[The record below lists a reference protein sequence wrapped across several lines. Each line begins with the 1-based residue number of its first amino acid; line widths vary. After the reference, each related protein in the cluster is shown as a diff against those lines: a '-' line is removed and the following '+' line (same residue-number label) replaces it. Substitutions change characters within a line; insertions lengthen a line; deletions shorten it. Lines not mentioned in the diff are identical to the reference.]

1 MIIAAVE
8 EKTCQLELQRDEVE
22 TMKCVQPVRRA
33 KIISLFF
40 LSVAFAFTIITVP
53 CSAETSSSREEE
65 VTVVGLWPAP
75 GPAPGQAQG
84 QALGQ
89 NRQRVAAS
97 ESPPPSEPLDPTAF
111 NEEESSDTSTEEAI
125 SRESIPDP
133 IEPVNRAF
141 FHFND
146 KLYFWVLKPVATGYK
161 AVISEDFRVCFRN
174 FFSNLL
180 APVRVANCLL
190 QGEFKGAGN
199 EAARFGINTTFGFF
213 GFHDQGKDHFDI
225 DKQDRDFGQTL
236 GKWGLGPA
244 FYINW
249 PILGPSSLRD
259 TAGLVG
265 DYFMDPQTYLVTLPV
280 SIGIRSYKT
289 VNETSLTI
297 GDYEAI
303 KKAALDPYVAVRDGY
318 YQYRENKIKKK

>member
-1 MIIAAVE
+1 MELMIRVCRV
-8 EKTCQLELQRDEVE
+8 KV
-22 TMKCVQPVRRA
+22 
-33 KIISLFF
+33 ISLFF
-40 LSVAFAFTIITVP
+40 LHLPLLFLTVLP
-53 CSAETSSSREEE
+53 CSAGTSPLPDGD
-65 VTVVGLWPAP
+65 VPVILWSAP
-75 GPAPGQAQG
+75 GSALAQTQGPDRGPADGQAHG
-84 QALGQ
+84 QAPVQ
-89 NRQRVAAS
+89 VAAAS
-97 ESPPPSEPLDPTAF
+97 KSDPPSQPIDPTAF
-111 NEEESSDTSTEEAI
+111 DEDESSDSRAEEAV
-125 SRESIPDP
+125 SSESLADP

-161 AVISEDFRVCFRN
+161 TVFDEELRVCFRN

-199 EAARFGINTTFGFF
+199 EAARFGINTTLGFF
-213 GFHDQGKDHFDI
+213 GFVDQGKDHFDI

-236 GKWGLGPA
+236 GKWGAGPV

-259 TAGLVG
+259 TAGFVG
-265 DYFMDPQTYLVTLPV
+265 DTLMDPQTYLLTRPV
-280 SIGIRSYKT
+280 SVGLRAFKT
-289 VNETSLTI
+289 VNETSLSI

-303 KKAALDPYVAVRDGY
+303 KKAALDPYIAVRDGY
-318 YQYRENKIKKK
+318 YQYRQNKIKKK

>member
-1 MIIAAVE
+1 MELMIRVCRV
-8 EKTCQLELQRDEVE
+8 KV
-22 TMKCVQPVRRA
+22 
-33 KIISLFF
+33 ISLFF
-40 LSVAFAFTIITVP
+40 LHLPLLFLTVIP
-53 CSAETSSSREEE
+53 CSAGTSPLPDGD
-65 VTVVGLWPAP
+65 VPVILWSAP
-75 GPAPGQAQG
+75 GSALAQTQGPDRGPADGQAHG
-84 QALGQ
+84 QAPVQ
-89 NRQRVAAS
+89 VVAAS
-97 ESPPPSEPLDPTAF
+97 KSDPPSQPIDPTAF
-111 NEEESSDTSTEEAI
+111 DEDESSDSRAEEAV
-125 SRESIPDP
+125 SSESLADP

-161 AVISEDFRVCFRN
+161 AVFEEELRVCFRN

-199 EAARFGINTTFGFF
+199 EAARFGINTTLGFF
-213 GFHDQGKDHFDI
+213 GFVDQGKDHFDI

-236 GKWGLGPA
+236 GKWGAGPV

-259 TAGLVG
+259 TAGFVG
-265 DYFMDPQTYLVTLPV
+265 DTLMDPQTYLLTRPV
-280 SIGIRSYKT
+280 SVGLRAFKT
-289 VNETSLTI
+289 VNETSLSI

-303 KKAALDPYVAVRDGY
+303 KKAALDPYIAVRDGY

>member
-1 MIIAAVE
+1 MELMIRVCRV
-8 EKTCQLELQRDEVE
+8 KV
-22 TMKCVQPVRRA
+22 
-33 KIISLFF
+33 ISLFF
-40 LSVAFAFTIITVP
+40 LHLPLLFLTVLP
-53 CSAETSSSREEE
+53 CSAGTSPLPDGD
-65 VTVVGLWPAP
+65 VPVILWSAP
-75 GPAPGQAQG
+75 GSALAQTQGPDRGPADGQAHG
-84 QALGQ
+84 QAPVQ
-89 NRQRVAAS
+89 VAAAS
-97 ESPPPSEPLDPTAF
+97 KSDPPSQPIDPTAF
-111 NEEESSDTSTEEAI
+111 DEDESSDSRAEEAV
-125 SRESIPDP
+125 SSESLADP

-161 AVISEDFRVCFRN
+161 TVFDEELRVCFRN

-199 EAARFGINTTFGFF
+199 EAARFGINTTLGFF
-213 GFHDQGKDHFDI
+213 GFVDQGKDHFDI

-236 GKWGLGPA
+236 GKWGAGPV

-259 TAGLVG
+259 TAGFVG
-265 DYFMDPQTYLVTLPV
+265 DTLMDPQTYLLTRPV
-280 SIGIRSYKT
+280 SVGLRAFKT
-289 VNETSLTI
+289 VNETSLSI

-303 KKAALDPYVAVRDGY
+303 KKAALDPYIAVRDGY

>member
-1 MIIAAVE
+1 MELMIRVCRV
-8 EKTCQLELQRDEVE
+8 KV
-22 TMKCVQPVRRA
+22 
-33 KIISLFF
+33 ISLFF
-40 LSVAFAFTIITVP
+40 LHLPLLFLTVLP
-53 CSAETSSSREEE
+53 CSAGTSPLPDGD
-65 VTVVGLWPAP
+65 VPVILWSAP
-75 GPAPGQAQG
+75 GSALAQTQGPDRGPADG

-89 NRQRVAAS
+89 VVAAS
-97 ESPPPSEPLDPTAF
+97 KSDPPSQPIDPTAF
-111 NEEESSDTSTEEAI
+111 DEDESSDSRAEEAV
-125 SRESIPDP
+125 SSESLADP

-161 AVISEDFRVCFRN
+161 AVISEEFRVCFRN
-174 FFSNLL
+174 FLSNLL
-180 APVRVANCLL
+180 TPVRVGNCLL

-199 EAARFGINTTFGFF
+199 EAARFGINTTLGFF
-213 GFHDQGKDHFDI
+213 GFFDQGKDHFDI

-236 GKWGLGPA
+236 GKWGAGPV

-259 TAGLVG
+259 TGGFVG
-265 DYFMDPQTYLVTLPV
+265 DTLMDPLTYLLTRPA
-280 SIGIRSYKT
+280 SIGLRSFKT

>member
-1 MIIAAVE
+1 MELMIRVFRVKVI
-8 EKTCQLELQRDEVE
+8 
-22 TMKCVQPVRRA
+22 P
-33 KIISLFF
+33 LFF
-40 LSVAFAFTIITVP
+40 LLLSVTLSMTALP
-53 CSAETSSSREEE
+53 CSADTSSFAEGE
-65 VTVVGLWPAP
+65 VTVVLWPDRS
-75 GPAPGQAQG
+75 PAHG
-84 QALGQ
+84 QAL
-89 NRQRVAAS
+89 RQAPMHVAADS
-97 ESPPPSEPLDPTAF
+97 KSDPSSEPLDPTALD
-111 NEEESSDTSTEEAI
+111 EEESSDSRPEEAV
-125 SRESIPDP
+125 SSESLADP

-161 AVISEDFRVCFRN
+161 AVFEEELRVCFRN

-180 APVRVANCLL
+180 TPVRVANCLL

-199 EAARFGINTTFGFF
+199 EAARFGINTTLGFF
-213 GFHDQGKDHFDI
+213 GFVDQGKDHFDI

-236 GKWGLGPA
+236 GKWGAGPV

-259 TAGLVG
+259 TAGFIG
-265 DYFMDPQTYLVTLPV
+265 DTLMDPQTYLLTRPV
-280 SIGIRSYKT
+280 SVGLRAFKT
-289 VNETSLTI
+289 VNETSLTM

-303 KKAALDPYVAVRDGY
+303 KKAALDPYIAVRDGY

>member
-1 MIIAAVE
+1 MNAHQLNLPRSDFKTMERTIRIYRMKMISFCFLFLAV
-8 EKTCQLELQRDEVE
+8 
-22 TMKCVQPVRRA
+22 A
-33 KIISLFF
+33 
-40 LSVAFAFTIITVP
+40 LSMTALP
-53 CSAETSSSREEE
+53 CSADTSSSAEGE
-65 VTVVGLWPAP
+65 VTVVLWPDPEAAP
-75 GPAPGQAQG
+75 GSSPGSPQKPALNQTLQ
-84 QALGQ
+84 
-89 NRQRVAAS
+89 VAAAS
-97 ESPPPSEPLDPTAF
+97 KSDPPSQPLDPTAF
-111 NEEESSDTSTEEAI
+111 DEDESSDSRAEEAV
-125 SRESIPDP
+125 SSESLADP

-161 AVISEDFRVCFRN
+161 AVFEEELRVCFRN

-199 EAARFGINTTFGFF
+199 EAARFGINTTLGFF
-213 GFHDQGKDHFDI
+213 GFVDQGKDHFDI

-236 GKWGLGPA
+236 GKWGAGPV

-259 TAGLVG
+259 TAGFVG
-265 DYFMDPQTYLVTLPV
+265 DTLMDPQTYLLTRPV
-280 SIGIRSYKT
+280 SVGLRAFKT
-289 VNETSLTI
+289 VNETSLSI

-303 KKAALDPYVAVRDGY
+303 KKAALDPYIAVRDGY
-318 YQYRENKIKKK
+318 YQYRQNKIKKK

>member
-1 MIIAAVE
+1 MIRVHRV
-8 EKTCQLELQRDEVE
+8 KV
-22 TMKCVQPVRRA
+22 
-33 KIISLFF
+33 ISLFF
-40 LSVAFAFTIITVP
+40 LHLPLLFLTVIP
-53 CSAETSSSREEE
+53 CSAGTSPLPDGD
-65 VTVVGLWPAP
+65 VPVILWSAP
-75 GPAPGQAQG
+75 GSALAQTQGPDRGPADGQAHG
-84 QALGQ
+84 QAPVQ
-89 NRQRVAAS
+89 VVAAS
-97 ESPPPSEPLDPTAF
+97 KSDPPSQPIDPTAF
-111 NEEESSDTSTEEAI
+111 DEDESSDSRAEEAV
-125 SRESIPDP
+125 SSESLADP

-161 AVISEDFRVCFRN
+161 TVFDEELRVCFRN

-199 EAARFGINTTFGFF
+199 EAARFGINTTLGFF
-213 GFHDQGKDHFDI
+213 GFVDQGKDHFDI

-236 GKWGLGPA
+236 GKWGAGPV

-259 TAGLVG
+259 TAGFVG
-265 DYFMDPQTYLVTLPV
+265 DTLMDPQTYLLTRPV
-280 SIGIRSYKT
+280 SVGLRAFKT
-289 VNETSLTI
+289 VNETSLSI

-303 KKAALDPYVAVRDGY
+303 KKAALDPYIAVRDGY
-318 YQYRENKIKKK
+318 YQYRQNKIKKK

>member
-1 MIIAAVE
+1 MNAHQLNLPRSDFKTMERTIRIYRMKMISFCFLFLAV
-8 EKTCQLELQRDEVE
+8 
-22 TMKCVQPVRRA
+22 A
-33 KIISLFF
+33 
-40 LSVAFAFTIITVP
+40 LSMTALP
-53 CSAETSSSREEE
+53 CSADTSSSAEGE
-65 VTVVGLWPAP
+65 VTVVLWPDPEAAP
-75 GPAPGQAQG
+75 GSSPGSPQKPALNQTLQ
-84 QALGQ
+84 
-89 NRQRVAAS
+89 VAANS
-97 ESPPPSEPLDPTAF
+97 KPDPSSEPIDPTAF
-111 NEEESSDTSTEEAI
+111 DEDESSGGRAEKTVS
-125 SRESIPDP
+125 SESLADP

-161 AVISEDFRVCFRN
+161 AVISEEFRVCFRN
-174 FFSNLL
+174 FLSNLL
-180 APVRVANCLL
+180 TPVRVGNCLL

-199 EAARFGINTTFGFF
+199 EAARFGINTTLGFF
-213 GFHDQGKDHFDI
+213 GFFDQGKDHFDI

-236 GKWGLGPA
+236 GKWGAGPV

-259 TAGLVG
+259 TGGFVG
-265 DYFMDPQTYLVTLPV
+265 DTLMDPLTYLLTRPA
-280 SIGIRSYKT
+280 SIGLRSFKT